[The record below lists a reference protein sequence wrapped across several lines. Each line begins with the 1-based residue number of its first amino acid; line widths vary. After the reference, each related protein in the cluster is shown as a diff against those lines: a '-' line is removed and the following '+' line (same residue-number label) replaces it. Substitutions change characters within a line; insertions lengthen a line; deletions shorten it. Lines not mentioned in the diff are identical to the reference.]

1 MSNKI
6 VSQTYFDAWER
17 IHKATDMLYESLHNE
32 KGTEAIVEYNEV
44 LSNIKAF
51 REWANN
57 EIDLIREMAKESDI
71 HAY

>member
-1 MSNKI
+1 MNEKI
-6 VSQTYFDAWER
+6 VSQTYFDACER
-17 IHKATDMLYESLHNE
+17 IHRAADMLYESLHNE

>member
-1 MSNKI
+1 
-6 VSQTYFDAWER
+6 
-17 IHKATDMLYESLHNE
+17 MLYESLHNE